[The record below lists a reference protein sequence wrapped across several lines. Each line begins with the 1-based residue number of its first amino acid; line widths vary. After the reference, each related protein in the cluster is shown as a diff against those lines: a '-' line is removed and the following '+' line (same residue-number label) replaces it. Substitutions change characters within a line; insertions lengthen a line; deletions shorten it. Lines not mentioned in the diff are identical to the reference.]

1 MYASIFLL
9 FTSSSEYFETA
20 FHIYILSKLDTD
32 TIAPCSY
39 RFGSA
44 NVLFMASTVMVP
56 IGNLAF
62 ALPFMPGS
70 TPLKD
75 SDVAGLM
82 VILLG
87 LVTYRF
93 GNTFKCG
100 SLLSHNWRTIPPL
113 PWRRGK
119 TRYRRDPGILN
130 EFEWDAPVF
139 DDENESDSIGLRAP
153 SSLLE
158 EPLLTP
164 VQ

>member
-1 MYASIFLL
+1 
-9 FTSSSEYFETA
+9 
-20 FHIYILSKLDTD
+20 
-32 TIAPCSY
+32 
-39 RFGSA
+39 
-44 NVLFMASTVMVP
+44 MASTVMVP

-70 TPLKD
+70 MPLKD

-93 GNTFKCG
+93 GSSFNCH
-100 SLLSHNWRTIPPL
+100 LRTIPPL

-119 TRYRRDPGILN
+119 TRYRRNPEMLMTQEQFD
-130 EFEWDAPVF
+130 WDAPVYS
-139 DDENESDSIGLRAP
+139 DDEHESHSLGA
-153 SSLLE
+153 SSTLE

-164 VQ
+164 VS